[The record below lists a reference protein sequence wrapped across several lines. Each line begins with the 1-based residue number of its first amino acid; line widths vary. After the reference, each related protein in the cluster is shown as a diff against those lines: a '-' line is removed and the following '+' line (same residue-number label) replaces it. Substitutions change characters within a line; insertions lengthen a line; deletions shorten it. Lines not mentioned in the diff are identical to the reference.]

1 MTRTIV
7 VLPTYNEAEN
17 LPLIVPDGCLMRVGF
32 EERPSNVG
40 EVFVFDDSIE
50 HEARNDSDELRVVL
64 IFDVWNPQLSTQDR
78 QVVNALASAARAYG
92 QPQPAAA
99 QA

>member
-1 MTRTIV
+1 
-7 VLPTYNEAEN
+7 
-17 LPLIVPDGCLMRVGF
+17 
-32 EERPSNVG
+32 
-40 EVFVFDDSIE
+40 
-50 HEARNDSDELRVVL
+50 VVL